1 MNWIE
6 QNYSEEY
13 ICGIDEVGR
22 GCLFGDVVVAAVIM
36 KRYSYIEGIRDSKKL
51 TEKKRNILFDEI
63 IKNAVAVGLGSA
75 TAKEIDE
82 INILNATKLAMKR
95 SIYELE
101 LFKKP
106 DIILIDSVKLD
117 IPDKHISFNH
127 ADDLSYNVACAS
139 IVAKVSRDRLCYGW
153 EKIYPGYDIAK
164 HKGYGT
170 KAHREAIIKF
180 GSTNLHRKSFKVR
193 V

>member
-1 MNWIE
+1 M
-6 QNYSEEY
+6 
-13 ICGIDEVGR
+13 
-22 GCLFGDVVVAAVIM
+22 
-36 KRYSYIEGIRDSKKL
+36 
-51 TEKKRNILFDEI
+51 FDEI